1 MKNTRTKWEGQ
12 NRSFKGDLRF
22 GKLCEE
28 VIRRFLMHYVDVDDV
43 RDISNSNRG
52 IKDDIDFEI
61 VYRDGH
67 TSTAELKSDMQA
79 HKTGNIAYEELSHKN
94 PGCFART
101 KADHIIYYLT
111 ETGVAYVLN
120 PHKLRAFV
128 AEMKADDR
136 KAASLRVRPAKMGE
150 GAFGY
155 LIPIRVLLNNT
166 DIVEATMMVGAITA
180 EMIAAA

>member
-1 MKNTRTKWEGQ
+1 MENTKTKWEGQ

-22 GKLCEE
+22 GKLCEDI
-28 VIRRFLMHYVDVDDV
+28 IRRFLLHYVDVDDV

-61 VYRDGH
+61 VY
-67 TSTAELKSDMQA
+67 SDA
-79 HKTGNIAYEELSHKN
+79 HRTGNIAYEELSHKN

-128 AEMKADDR
+128 AEMKADER

-180 EMIAAA
+180 EMITAA

>member
-1 MKNTRTKWEGQ
+1 
-12 NRSFKGDLRF
+12 
-22 GKLCEE
+22 
-28 VIRRFLMHYVDVDDV
+28 MHYVDVDDV

-79 HKTGNIAYEELSHKN
+79 HRTGNIAYEELSHKN

-128 AEMKADDR
+128 AEMKADESKSKSKTGKDGR
-136 KAASLRVRPAKMGE
+136 GRFWLSHP
-150 GAFGY
+150 
-155 LIPIRVLLNNT
+155 
-166 DIVEATMMVGAITA
+166 D
-180 EMIAAA
+180 

>member
-1 MKNTRTKWEGQ
+1 MENTKTKWEGQ
-12 NRSFKGDLRF
+12 NRNFKGDLRF

-43 RDISNSNRG
+43 R
-52 IKDDIDFEI
+52 DIDFEI

-128 AEMKADDR
+128 AEMKANER

>member
-1 MKNTRTKWEGQ
+1 MENTKTKWEGQ

-22 GKLCEE
+22 GKLCED

-67 TSTAELKSDMQA
+67 TSTAELKS
-79 HKTGNIAYEELSHKN
+79 

-128 AEMKADDR
+128 AEMKADER

-180 EMIAAA
+180 EMITAA